1 MDAIILAAGSGRR
14 LGTGRPK
21 CLTMVGGRRLIDHQL
36 DALAAA
42 GVRRPVVVVGY
53 KREQVIAALAGR
65 ARIVVNERYARTNSL
80 YSFLLARDHVRGAT
94 FVLNADVLFD
104 PVVAQRL
111 ARRDGSALACD
122 STSGAD
128 AEHMKVEVSG
138 GRLRS
143 MSKQLRAARCA
154 GENLGLL
161 CLDAATARAAF
172 AAAEALVADGGER
185 AWLAAAINAV
195 APRASIE
202 CVDVAGTPW
211 VEIDFPGDLA
221 HARRTVWPAIARR
234 RRRRA
239 HAVRE
244 WQLAQADRDRVA
256 A

>member
-21 CLTMVGGRRLIDHQL
+21 CLTMIGGRRLIDHQL

-65 ARIVVNERYARTNSL
+65 ARVVVNKRYAHTNSM
-80 YSFLLARDHVRGAT
+80 YSFLLAREHVRGAT

-104 PVVAQRL
+104 PLVAQRL
-111 ARRDGSALACD
+111 ARRPGSALACD
-122 STSGAD
+122 STSGD
-128 AEHMKVEVSG
+128 EDEHMKVEMAD

-143 MSKQLRAARCA
+143 MSKTLGTRLCA

-161 CLDAATARAAF
+161 CLDETAAREAFEAAAT
-172 AAAEALVADGGER
+172 LVALGGER
-185 AWLAAAINAV
+185 AWLAAAINAI
-195 APRASIE
+195 ARRESIE

-211 VEIDFPGDLA
+211 VEIDFPADLA

-234 RRRRA
+234 SQPRRA
-239 HAVRE
+239 ARD
-244 WQLAQADRDRVA
+244 WRIALAAHEGVA